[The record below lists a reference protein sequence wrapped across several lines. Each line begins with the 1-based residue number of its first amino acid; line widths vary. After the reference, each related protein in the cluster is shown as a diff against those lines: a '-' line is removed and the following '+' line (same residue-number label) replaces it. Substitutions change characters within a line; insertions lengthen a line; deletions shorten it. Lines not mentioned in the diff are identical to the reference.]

1 MTYCLKAGRVDRK
14 VHRLKLELHF
24 MYYGIMLCHNLFL
37 ASVSYQDFFF
47 LKSFLIMS

>member
-1 MTYCLKAGRVDRK
+1 MTYCLKVGRVDCK
-14 VHRLKLELHF
+14 VHKLKLELHF

-47 LKSFLIMS
+47 FF